1 MATITIE
8 SLKSDFEAGIIT
20 AVKCDGYT
28 RFTCSIS
35 GARWAVVKTPK
46 GEYKIIYE
54 VLDGEA
60 WSYTELAKA
69 LATEVPTTMK
79 AINDLIRKQTGFN
92 GALDL
97 VKSARHAYRPSLNAI
112 GRKKDNKE
120 LAIIADFYDAMMK
133 RLGVDKVAFRY

>member
-8 SLKSDFEAGIIT
+8 TLKADFEAGIIT

-35 GARWAVVKTPK
+35 GARWAVVKLAK
-46 GEYKIIYE
+46 GQYKIVYE
-54 VLDGEA
+54 VLCGEA

-69 LATEVPTTMK
+69 LAKEPKQGIK
-79 AINDLIRKQTGFN
+79 AINALIKKQTGFN

-133 RLGVDKVAFRY
+133 RLGIDKVAFRY